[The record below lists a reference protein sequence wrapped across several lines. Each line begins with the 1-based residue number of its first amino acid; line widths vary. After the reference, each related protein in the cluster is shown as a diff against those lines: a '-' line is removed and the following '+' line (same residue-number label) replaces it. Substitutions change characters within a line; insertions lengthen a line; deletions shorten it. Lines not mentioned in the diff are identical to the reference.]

1 MTSRHYAF
9 SIFAAVAVLATS
21 AFGAVET
28 VSAEGTG
35 FWMESFAMA
44 TNYSWQ
50 TKTPLVLLW
59 SNKGCG
65 ECAKLEEAVSGK
77 DFVAYQSS
85 SSYAYCYVMGVSKKD
100 AGVNKDSGANEFARS
115 AAGTIADK
123 KKWLTSF
130 PYVCLYWPQTDGT
143 FKATAFTGRDGT
155 MLVKELV
162 AKGHPLEAQLEDSVE
177 KFFAG
182 YVSVR
187 FAATGSAWDRYEAD
201 PGFTTNVPVKV
212 VSSARP
218 AGFRLVAS
226 YPYGAQDFTAPL
238 EFDASG
244 VAEVVVPVSGGIGD
258 GMLGREIALSVQTD
272 AGVERASGAITLCR
286 PENGAS
292 NPLWTT
298 ERDIDSL
305 KFGEW
310 TADIDV
316 ATQMVARAGVAWTIV
331 ELAGSLW
338 CPDCYRTDVNFLED
352 GGKFSEWAVANNVA
366 LVSVDTPHNS
376 KADPDPVN
384 PVGTI
389 WSRDTDMT
397 KLVIAPFPDADAD
410 KVARSGKGYLS
421 RKMVSD
427 ADALAV
433 ARRNLWLSKDY
444 YHRPEDYATH
454 RTLIPIFV
462 LLDSD
467 GRVKGRFETFDARS
481 QSPTDRSNTDNY
493 IKRFAE
499 MIEMAETMGDT
510 VSDNHWST
518 TTRSLAN
525 GVETCDK
532 ISHCD
537 YHDVYALDGVAPG
550 TLVKVT
556 VSGTSNRKLHLD
568 LLSVSKGAATTVGT
582 AEGALSAGF
591 SAEFLA
597 KSSGGAYAR
606 VYCWPGDDTHPVAD
620 AGFAATEGASTIT
633 DYTVRFD
640 SVIVPQETAAS
651 AVAQGGHCTIRIEPG
666 CEYVLSGE
674 ADWEKDGALVPVVGK
689 SGHYSATVA
698 ASTDIVYEVG
708 GSGEFD
714 YQKWAPG
721 AITLSVS
728 AVSALEREGG
738 VTIKAT
744 RSGGSSGR
752 TVVTVSAVN
761 EVNAAG
767 RYELK
772 TTELTWESGET
783 GEREIVVSLKDD
795 GIYQGVGT
803 VDLVLAAGEEC
814 AASVAKGLSVRLSIY
829 DTDKPV
835 FAKSSYSMTMFA
847 GFACEERLD
856 LFNIDVAKSLK
867 LKKASGSA
875 SLPSGMSL
883 KYDKSTGTAV
893 LSGST
898 KRTGTYV
905 TSYSVAQGKD
915 TGDSS
920 EIKIIVL
927 DPRKYNA
934 RLGVARTSQILP
946 LVADYGASSVV
957 AGNLTVTIS
966 SANKISAKYIGTE
979 SKSLLFSGPWQSL
992 DEDTGTASA
1001 TLTAKGGAT
1010 LDISMDVEGRILAA
1024 LALPSGYN
1032 HFGEDFVA
1040 CGDWPGST
1048 NFSAW
1053 RGYYTIAL
1061 PVVDASPATAPSGTA
1076 YITLAMT
1083 ASRAVASGTASFS
1096 GVMPDGKSISGSVQL
1111 IPDGDYAR
1119 ADIFARS
1126 GNNVFGASLLI
1137 SPDGEAFWDD
1147 PVSVSNR
1154 EVVNPVE
1161 GMVTYVLHRQAG
1173 LTYVTLHD
1181 VCGSWYPTSLKVGS
1195 VVAAFYQNPATEF
1208 AVGIGG
1214 IGRIAMAAYDGK
1226 KFALTEAMAGTSL
1239 KVADKKGTF
1248 SGKAAVEIDG
1258 KKVSGTLKG
1267 VLVPGWYENCDCG
1280 DVPKE
1285 IPFGNGLF
1293 IYKAKVGSTTAT
1305 LSLPVVID
1313 EPAD

>member
-1 MTSRHYAF
+1 MTSRQYAV
-9 SIFAAVAVLATS
+9 SLLAAAMLAAPASGAVA
-21 AFGAVET
+21 T

-35 FWMESFAMA
+35 FWMDSFAVA
-44 TNYSWQ
+44 TNYAWQ

-59 SNKGCG
+59 TNKGCD
-65 ECAKLEEAVSGK
+65 ECAKLEEAVSGT
-77 DFVAYQSS
+77 DFAAYQAASP
-85 SSYAYCYVMGVSKKD
+85 YAYCYVMGVSKKD
-100 AGVNKDSGANEFARS
+100 TGVNKNSGANEFARS

-123 KKWLTSF
+123 RKWISSF
-130 PYVCLYWPQTDGT
+130 PYVCLYWPQPDGT
-143 FKATAFTGRDGT
+143 FSATSFTGRDGT
-155 MLVKELV
+155 MLVRELE
-162 AKGHPLEAQLEDSVE
+162 AKGHPLEAQLEDSIK

-187 FAATGSAWDRYEAD
+187 FAATGGKWDRYEAD

-218 AGFRLVAS
+218 AGLKLVAK
-226 YPYGAQDFTAPL
+226 YPYGAQDFAAPL

-244 VAEVVVPVSGGIGD
+244 VAEVAVPVSGEIGD
-258 GMLGREIALSVQTD
+258 EMLDREIALSVQTD
-272 AGVERASGAITLCR
+272 AGVERASGAIVLCR

-298 ERDIDSL
+298 ERDVDSL

-316 ATQMVARAGVAWTIV
+316 ATQMVAKAGSAWTIL

-352 GGKFSEWAVANNVA
+352 GGKFSAWAVANSVA

-376 KADPDPVN
+376 KADPDPAN

-389 WSRDTDMT
+389 WSRDVDMT

-427 ADALAV
+427 DDALAV
-433 ARRNLWLSKDY
+433 ARRNLMLSKDY

-454 RTLIPIFV
+454 RTLIPMFV

-481 QSPTDRSNTDNY
+481 QSPTDRNNTDNY

-499 MIEMAETMGDT
+499 MVEMAETMGDT

-518 TTRSLAN
+518 TARSLTN
-525 GVETCDK
+525 GAETCDK

-556 VSGTSNRKLHLD
+556 VGGASDRKLHLD
-568 LLSVSKGAATTVGT
+568 LLTVSKGAATTACT
-582 AEGALSAGF
+582 ADGALSAGF

-597 KSSGGAYAR
+597 KSADGVYAR

-620 AGFAATEGASTIT
+620 AGFAATEEGSTVT

-651 AVAQGGHCTIRIEPG
+651 AVAQDGHCTIRIEPG
-666 CEYVLSGE
+666 CEYVLSGD
-674 ADWEKDGALVPVVGK
+674 ADWETGGALAPVDGRP
-689 SGHYSATVA
+689 GHYSAAVA
-698 ASTDIVYEVG
+698 AATDVVYEVG
-708 GSGEFD
+708 GDGKFD
-714 YQKWAPG
+714 YQKWVPG
-721 AITLSVS
+721 AISLSAS
-728 AVSALEREGG
+728 AVSALERDGG
-738 VTIKAT
+738 VTIRAM

-752 TVVTVSAVN
+752 AVVTVSAVN

-767 RYELK
+767 RYKLM

-783 GEREIVVSLKDD
+783 GAREIVVSLGDD
-795 GIYQGVGT
+795 GAYQGVGT
-803 VDLVLAAGEEC
+803 VDLALAPGEEC
-814 AASVAKGLSVRLSIY
+814 AASVAEGLSARLSIY

-835 FAKSSYSMTMFA
+835 FAKSSYSLTVFA

-856 LFNIDVAKSLK
+856 LFNIDASKSLK

-875 SLPSGMSL
+875 SLPSGVSL

-893 LSGST
+893 LSGSA
-898 KRTGTYV
+898 KRAGTYV
-905 TSYSVAQGKD
+905 ASYSVAQGRD
-915 TGDSS
+915 TGDPS
-920 EIKIIVL
+920 EIEVVVL
-927 DPRKYNA
+927 DPKEYNA
-934 RLGVARTSQILP
+934 RLGVARPSQILP
-946 LVADYGASSVV
+946 LFADYGASSVV
-957 AGNLTVTIS
+957 AGKLTVSIS
-966 SANKISAKYIGTE
+966 SANKISAKYAGTE
-979 SKSLLFSGPWQSL
+979 SRSFSFSGPWQGL
-992 DEDTGTASA
+992 DEDTGTVFA
-1001 TLTAKGGAT
+1001 TLAAKGGAI
-1010 LDISMDVEGRILAA
+1010 LDITMDAAGRISAA
-1024 LALPSGYN
+1024 LALPAGCN
-1032 HFGEDFVA
+1032 HFGADFAA
-1040 CGDWPGST
+1040 CGDWPGGAD
-1048 NFSAW
+1048 FSAW
-1053 RGYYTIAL
+1053 RGYYTVAL

-1076 YITLAMT
+1076 YLTLAMT
-1083 ASRAVASGTASFS
+1083 TDRAVASGTASFS
-1096 GVMPDGKSISGSVQL
+1096 GVMPDGKAISGSVQL
-1111 IPDGDYAR
+1111 VADGDYAR
-1119 ADIFARS
+1119 ADIFAKS
-1126 GNNVFGASLLI
+1126 GNNVLGASLLV
-1137 SPDGEAFWDD
+1137 SPDGEALWND
-1147 PVSVSNR
+1147 PVSVSSR
-1154 EVVNPVE
+1154 EVVNPVD
-1161 GMVTYVLHRQAG
+1161 GTATYVLHRQSG
-1173 LTYVTLHD
+1173 LTYVTQHD
-1181 VCGSWYPTSLKVGS
+1181 VCGSWYPTSLKIGG
-1195 VVAAFYQNPATEF
+1195 VVEEFYQNPATEF
-1208 AVGIGG
+1208 AVEIGG
-1214 IGRIAMAAYDGK
+1214 IGRIATAAYDGR
-1226 KFALTEAMAGTSL
+1226 KFALTESTAGTSL
-1239 KVADKKGTF
+1239 KATDKKGTF
-1248 SGKAAVEIDG
+1248 SGKATVEIGG

-1293 IYKAKVGSTTAT
+1293 IYKAKVGSKTAT

-1313 EPAD
+1313 ESAD